1 MVGPITLLICPIS
14 GPVSARIAPHVWAE
28 ALPFSP
34 PSDGLYDPTQ
44 PPLGIVVP
52 VATVLPVGGNQK
64 LKGWI

>member
-1 MVGPITLLICPIS
+1 
-14 GPVSARIAPHVWAE
+14 VSARIAPHVRAE

-44 PPLGIVVP
+44 PPLGIVLP
-52 VATVLPVGGNQK
+52 VATVLPVGGNEK